1 MLACTRCRKMEGG
14 LLLTISVPFSC
25 CDVLSPRPCIE
36 VDVMDSTRHF
46 AYDPSRALTIYQAGC
61 ADQLTASVNRTA
73 IRYLDYIL
81 PALFLVAASDTSYNT
96 N

>member
-1 MLACTRCRKMEGG
+1 MEGG
-14 LLLTISVPFSC
+14 LLLTNSVPFSC

-46 AYDPSRALTIYQAGC
+46 AYDPSRQLTIYDAGC
-61 ADQLTASVNRTA
+61 ADRLTDSVNRSA

-81 PALFLVAASDTSYNT
+81 LALLLIMVRALAFPSWL
-96 N
+96 